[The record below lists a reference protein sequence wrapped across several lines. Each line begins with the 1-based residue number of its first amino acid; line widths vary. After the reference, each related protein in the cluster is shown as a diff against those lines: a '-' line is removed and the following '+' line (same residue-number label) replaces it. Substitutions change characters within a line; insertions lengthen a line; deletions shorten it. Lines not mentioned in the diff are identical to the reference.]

1 MYSFKNV
8 RKENM
13 KKIIKKYGM
22 FISLMYASDNLQD
35 YETSILKVKEF
46 PSNNQIETNHVILV
60 DGYGVED
67 GKELFFV
74 RNSWVFKWGYERH
87 FKISVDKLCGI
98 GGDDKGKIT
107 VNFIPIV
114 ELAGSETKGT
124 YSEVWMDV
132 RISGTGSVFIVLI
145 ALLFLLF

>member
-1 MYSFKNV
+1 
-8 RKENM
+8 
-13 KKIIKKYGM
+13 
-22 FISLMYASDNLQD
+22 MYASDNLQD
-35 YETSILKVKEF
+35 YETSILKVKEC
-46 PSNNQIETNHVILV
+46 PANNQIVTNHVILV

-67 GKELFFV
+67 GKEFFFV
-74 RNSWVFKWGYERH
+74 RNSWVFKWGYEGH

-98 GGDDKGKIT
+98 GADDKGKIT

-124 YSEVWMDV
+124 YGEVWMDV

>member
-1 MYSFKNV
+1 
-8 RKENM
+8 M

-22 FISLMYASDNLQD
+22 FISLMYASNTLQD
-35 YETSILKVKEF
+35 YEKGIIEDKEC
-46 PSNNQIETNHVILV
+46 PADNQIETNHVILV

-67 GKELFFV
+67 GKEFFWV
-74 RNSWVFKWGYERH
+74 RNSWGLKWGYEGH

-98 GGDDKGKIT
+98 GADDKGKIT

-124 YSEVWMDV
+124 YGEVWMDV